1 MNVLGKIGK
10 QIVLYFVKD
19 VLYLLIM
26 WVIIIIVKFVGFG
39 NVFVIVGRMIKRILC
54 FDVLSIMRI
63 RRFRF

>member
-1 MNVLGKIGK
+1 MNVLVKIGK

-26 WVIIIIVKFVGFG
+26 MVIIIIVRFVGLG
-39 NVFVIVGRMIKRILC
+39 NVFVIVGRMIRRVLC
-54 FDVLSIMRI
+54 LDVLGIMRI

>member
-26 WVIIIIVKFVGFG
+26 WVIIIIVKSVGFG
-39 NVFVIVGRMIKRILC
+39 NVFVIVGRMIRRMLC
-54 FDVLSIMRI
+54 FDVLGIMRI
-63 RRFRF
+63 RRFKF

>member
-39 NVFVIVGRMIKRILC
+39 NVFVIVGRMIRRMLC
-54 FDVLSIMRI
+54 FDVLGIMRI